1 MPGLTSPR
9 PQQQQQCAPD
19 KQSWP
24 LDLPAVTELSLS
36 QMCFDVN
43 RSALPT
49 SEDSHD
55 CVLSFK
61 ISHIDLTIPQI
72 RL

>member
-43 RSALPT
+43 RSTLPT
-49 SEDSHD
+49 SEDFMTACYPSK
-55 CVLSFK
+55 SRT
-61 ISHIDLTIPQI
+61 LT
-72 RL
+72 